1 MNSSVIIVLLV
12 FVVVTEGNFHTYS
25 LTVPSTAGIESIMSP
40 LEPSRCWSSVILGI
54 RGGSTGSEG
63 KEGKKTTLRRMIA
76 KRALGLWGVLQVV
89 SIIGNAIKRLL
100 PIAMQPFQE
109 NGLLPYQWAMYIVWS
124 AYMVY
129 MEGYKSFQSK
139 FSPMVAKRAFK
150 LVDHPSPL
158 NVVLAGPFSMGMIDA
173 TNRRK
178 KISWG
183 VTIGVFGLVHVV
195 KKLPYPYRSIVDA
208 GVVAGLSYGTA
219 TILYFATK
227 ALLGFHIDM
236 NPDFPEDAEKGVKKV
251 D

>member
-1 MNSSVIIVLLV
+1 MAPLDPSECHVHPLM
-12 FVVVTEGNFHTYS
+12 S
-25 LTVPSTAGIESIMSP
+25 L
-40 LEPSRCWSSVILGI
+40 
-54 RGGSTGSEG
+54 RGGATGPEQGDKS
-63 KEGKKTTLRRMIA
+63 GKKTTLRRVIA

-109 NGLLPYQWAMYIVWS
+109 NGLLPYQWAMYVMWS

-129 MEGYKSFQSK
+129 MEGYKTFQSK

-150 LVDHPSPL
+150 LVDHSSPL

-173 TNRRK
+173 TSKRM

-183 VTIGVFGLVHVV
+183 VTIGVFGLVQVV

-219 TILYFATK
+219 TILWFATK
-227 ALLGFHIDM
+227 AMLGFHIDM
-236 NPDFPEDAEKGVKKV
+236 DPDFEEKEEKKV